1 MITEFASSQ
10 GSFASLRKEDQKHL
24 LVNNVPLYLQYI
36 LARYFSAES
45 GLEQITWIMEG
56 QVSIQTIEDVT
67 ELEDGTYA
75 DPDNIWACH
84 VSGNLYHVFEHK
96 RERVQLST
104 CEDRDEVSV
113 HEDNINSFEANLDA
127 DLSAFATI

>member
-67 ELEDGTYA
+67 EL
-75 DPDNIWACH
+75 
-84 VSGNLYHVFEHK
+84 NLITLTEFN
-96 RERVQLST
+96 S
-104 CEDRDEVSV
+104 SV
-113 HEDNINSFEANLDA
+113 TMYS
-127 DLSAFATI
+127 SAELVELYQVPKAIIIFP